1 MQSLDAMAI
10 FAAVVEA
17 GGFSAAARQL
27 GISTPVVSKRV
38 SALEAALGARLLN
51 RTTRRLSLTEQGTVF
66 YRHCTRVVAEAEEAE
81 AAVTYLSEA
90 PRGLLRITA
99 PVTFGSH
106 QIAAALPGFLARYP
120 EIRVEMEVSDHPVDL
135 TEGAFDVAV
144 RITPQ
149 PPPYLAARRLTQTR
163 RVACAAPAYWARH
176 GRPKVPGDLAAHD
189 CIVYAP
195 HNAFNQWHFVGP
207 QGPQTVSVQGRLRL
221 NNTEAMLE
229 AAIGGIGVIMLTS
242 LTVERAIATGQ
253 LEAVLQTWDSPAT
266 DVYAL
271 YLPNRYL
278 PAKARAFIDY
288 MVAWFG
294 DGPAAHREPPGERP

>member
-1 MQSLDAMAI
+1 MAI

-17 GGFSAAARQL
+17 GGFSAAAQKL

-38 SALEAALGARLLN
+38 SALEAELGARLLN
-51 RTTRRLSLTEQGTVF
+51 RTTRRLSLTEPGMVF
-66 YRHCTRVVAEAEEAE
+66 YQHCTRVVAEAQEAE
-81 AAVTYLSEA
+81 AAVTYLHAA
-90 PRGLLRITA
+90 PRGLLRVTA

-106 QIAAALPGFLARYP
+106 QVAAALPGFLERFP
-120 EIRVEMEVSDHPVDL
+120 EIQVDMDVSDHPVDL
-135 TEGAFDVAV
+135 AEAGYDVAI
-144 RITPQ
+144 RITAQ
-149 PPPYLAARRLTQTR
+149 PPPSLAARRLTRTR

-176 GRPKVPGDLAAHD
+176 ARPQVPADLAAHD
-189 CIVYAP
+189 CIVYVP
-195 HNAFNQWHFVGP
+195 NANFNQWFFVGP
-207 QGPQTVSVQGRLRL
+207 HGTEAVTVQGRLQV

-229 AAIGGIGVIMLTS
+229 AAIGGLGVIMLTS
-242 LTVERAIATGQ
+242 FTVERAIAAGH
-253 LEAVLQTWDSPAT
+253 LEPVLQAWASPAT

-294 DGPAAHREPPGERP
+294 AEGGAAASNATPG